1 MKKFLLL
8 ALAPFIFLACEGI
21 DGTNGKYVFRLQF
34 RVQEP
39 ATKVVIGTDP
49 DDSGHPVLT
58 WEEGDA
64 LDFSV
69 DLMVPAEIRH
79 TGVFDD
85 SDYLFRTK
93 GRFALEN
100 GVWNTYV
107 LKDGKYVKADDI
119 EVVSSMKEG
128 DIMVDFNYDR
138 MGKDIPSEDWF
149 SVRYHRTLPFV
160 AGETSTLDLSDIFA
174 KRVQ

>member
-8 ALAPFIFLACEGI
+8 AIAPFIFLACEGI
-21 DGTNGKYVFRLQF
+21 DGANGKYVSRLQF

-39 ATKVVIGTDP
+39 ATKVVVGKDP
-49 DDSGHPVLT
+49 DDPGHPVLT

-64 LDFSV
+64 LNFSV

-79 TGVFDD
+79 TGVLDD

-100 GVWNTYV
+100 GAWTTYV
-107 LKDGKYVKADDI
+107 LKDGKYVKADAID
-119 EVVSSMKEG
+119 VVSSMDDG

-138 MGKDIPSEDWF
+138 MGDDIPPEDWF
-149 SVRYHRTLPFV
+149 CVRYHRTLPFV